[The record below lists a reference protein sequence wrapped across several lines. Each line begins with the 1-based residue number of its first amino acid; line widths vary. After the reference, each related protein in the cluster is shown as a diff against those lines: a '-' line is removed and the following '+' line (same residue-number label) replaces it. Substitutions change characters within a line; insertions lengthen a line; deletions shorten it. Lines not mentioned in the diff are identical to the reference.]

1 MDDFFHYVSK
11 AVIITPIIIV
21 ILALIIKFNQK
32 PEVDFKNNYS
42 LKKEIKISTT
52 PITVLTQK
60 LEKIGISLDDHW
72 LCQYEFNNEKY
83 KLEIN
88 KKKIDLEINSLGQ
101 IKKYDLS
108 PYASFIESYLNM
120 DINQLENIGKLYL
133 PKNTSL
139 KELING
145 CKKI

>member
-32 PEVDFKNNYS
+32 KEISFKTNYP
-42 LKKEIKISTT
+42 LKKEIKISIT
-52 PITVLTQK
+52 PTSIITQK
-60 LEKIGISLDDHW
+60 IEKISISLDDHW
-72 LCQYEFNNEKY
+72 LCQYQFNNEKY

-88 KKKIDLEINSLGQ
+88 KRKINLEINSLGQ

-120 DINQLENIGKLYL
+120 DINQLENISKIYL
-133 PKNTSL
+133 PKNMSL
-139 KELING
+139 KDLVNG